1 MEKRIK
7 IAKKER
13 NRLIRK
19 GTKTFEPI
27 KLFTGAGEGSF
38 FFKKNGQTPA
48 SVSFI
53 SVFSNKHYKFLQQIY
68 VKKCPS
74 SIQCQDSNPW
84 PSECKSPPVTTRPGL
99 PPMILETAECWKDE
113 KKEKEAVN
121 GLI

>member
-68 VKKCPS
+68 VIKCRFS
-74 SIQCQDSNPW
+74 YGAGIRTHDLWNVSL
-84 PSECKSPPVTTRPGL
+84 L
-99 PPMILETAECWKDE
+99 P
-113 KKEKEAVN
+113 
-121 GLI
+121 